1 VNSFK
6 NIQPCCSKPNLNPKL
21 YSKLHKTTPTRS
33 NLNTLLVCSQS
44 MNSICPNVSS
54 HASCTYLQL
63 KKTHLETWI
72 STLQENSNCILY
84 TKSFFLTFYHYF
96 FRIEKPTNLA
106 MVFWINLPLGF
117 CLDNYM
123 KKHCFTS
130 KSLGLI
136 KSCSKTSLIHESQR
150 TQS

>member
-1 VNSFK
+1 MNLLK
-6 NIQPCCSKPNLNPKL
+6 NIQPCFSKPKLNPKL
-21 YSKLHKTTPTRS
+21 YSKLLKTTPTRS
-33 NLNTLLVCSQS
+33 NLNTFLVSSQS
-44 MNSICPNVSS
+44 MNSKCPNVSS

-63 KKTHLETWI
+63 QKKHLETWI
-72 STLQENSNCILY
+72 STLQKNSNCILI
-84 TKSFFLTFYHYF
+84 TKFFLTFYHYF

-123 KKHCFTS
+123 KKHYFTL

-136 KSCSKTSLIHESQR
+136 KSCSRKALIHESQR
-150 TQS
+150 TPLS